1 MDSDGD
7 GELLEA
13 WRGGRQDAGEKLFQR
28 YYESVYRFFRNK
40 ISDDTADLV
49 QQTFLACVEGR
60 DRVREGGSF
69 RSYLFAVA
77 YHVLCAY
84 LRARCRAASVNLDE
98 ISAQDLAPGP
108 GTLVGRKRE
117 VRLLLD
123 ALRSIPLAQQVI
135 IELRYWE
142 QLSPPEVADVL
153 GVPVGTVRS
162 RLHRAQKALKAAMRR
177 LAASPEELTS
187 TLANLDDW
195 ARQCRE
201 QLVS

>member
-1 MDSDGD
+1 MYSDS
-7 GELLEA
+7 ELLDA
-13 WRGGRQDAGEKLFQR
+13 WRGGRQDAGEMLFQR
-28 YYESVYRFFRNK
+28 YYDGVYRFFRNK
-40 ISDDTADLV
+40 IHDDTADLV

-77 YHVLCAY
+77 YNVLCAY
-84 LRARCRAASVNLDE
+84 LRTTYRAASVGLDE
-98 ISAQDLAPGP
+98 VSAQDLSPGP
-108 GTLVGRKRE
+108 GTLVVRRRE
-117 VRLLLD
+117 ERLLLD

-142 QLSPPEVADVL
+142 HLSHAEIADVL
-153 GVPVGTVRS
+153 GVPVNAVRG
-162 RLHRAQKALKAAMRR
+162 RLHRAREALKVAMGR
-177 LAASPEELTS
+177 LAASPQELTS

-201 QLVS
+201 RLVS